1 MRLKHIKG
9 SEENVSLSKVVIKN
23 PEQYK
28 GKWKSVFNNKNKIY
42 LEIGM
47 GKGSFLIE
55 HARRNKNVN
64 YIGFE
69 KYPSVLLN
77 ALETI
82 ENENLTN
89 IKIICA
95 DAYKVD
101 EIFYK
106 EISKLYLNFSDPWP
120 KKRHIKRRLTSDV
133 FLKKYNSIFKGL
145 KVIEQ
150 KDVLTRKN
158 TIGHFTVSCWVLNQ
172 SHDKV
177 LMCYHK
183 IYNSWCWL
191 GGHVDGQ
198 KDFKKVALKEFQEES
213 GLKHVQFLK
222 DDPFSIE
229 VLTVNGH
236 IKNGVYVSSHLHY
249 NITYLM
255 EANDQEK
262 LIIKE
267 DENKGLQWFDFEE
280 ALKASTEPWLVENVY
295 KKLNKKIEKGYH

>member
-9 SEENVSLSKVVIKN
+9 SEEKVSLSKVVIKN

-55 HARRNKNVN
+55 HARRNKSVN

-150 KDVLTRKN
+150 KTDNDELFNFSLESYKLNHYIVVKKN
-158 TIGHFTVSCWVLNQ
+158 TNYF
-172 SHDKV
+172 
-177 LMCYHK
+177 
-183 IYNSWCWL
+183 
-191 GGHVDGQ
+191 
-198 KDFKKVALKEFQEES
+198 
-213 GLKHVQFLK
+213 
-222 DDPFSIE
+222 DDIRTE
-229 VLTVNGH
+229 
-236 IKNGVYVSSHLHY
+236 Y
-249 NITYLM
+249 
-255 EANDQEK
+255 
-262 LIIKE
+262 
-267 DENKGLQWFDFEE
+267 ENKFISKG
-280 ALKASTEPWLVENVY
+280 KNINYVKVI
-295 KKLNKKIEKGYH
+295 KI

>member
-9 SEENVSLSKVVIKN
+9 SEEKVSLSKVVIKN

-89 IKIICA
+89 IKTICA

-150 KDVLTRKN
+150 KTDNDELFNFSLESYKLNHYIVVKKN
-158 TIGHFTVSCWVLNQ
+158 TNYF
-172 SHDKV
+172 
-177 LMCYHK
+177 
-183 IYNSWCWL
+183 
-191 GGHVDGQ
+191 
-198 KDFKKVALKEFQEES
+198 
-213 GLKHVQFLK
+213 
-222 DDPFSIE
+222 DDIRTE
-229 VLTVNGH
+229 
-236 IKNGVYVSSHLHY
+236 Y
-249 NITYLM
+249 
-255 EANDQEK
+255 
-262 LIIKE
+262 
-267 DENKGLQWFDFEE
+267 ENKFISKG
-280 ALKASTEPWLVENVY
+280 KNINYVKVI
-295 KKLNKKIEKGYH
+295 KI

>member
-9 SEENVSLSKVVIKN
+9 SEEKVSLSKVVIKN

-28 GKWKSVFNNKNKIY
+28 GKWKSVYNNKNKIY

-55 HARRNKNVN
+55 HARRNKNIN

-150 KDVLTRKN
+150 KTDNDELFNFSLESYKLNHYIVVKKN
-158 TIGHFTVSCWVLNQ
+158 TNYF
-172 SHDKV
+172 
-177 LMCYHK
+177 
-183 IYNSWCWL
+183 
-191 GGHVDGQ
+191 
-198 KDFKKVALKEFQEES
+198 
-213 GLKHVQFLK
+213 
-222 DDPFSIE
+222 DDIRTE
-229 VLTVNGH
+229 
-236 IKNGVYVSSHLHY
+236 Y
-249 NITYLM
+249 
-255 EANDQEK
+255 
-262 LIIKE
+262 
-267 DENKGLQWFDFEE
+267 ENKFISKG
-280 ALKASTEPWLVENVY
+280 KNINYVKVI
-295 KKLNKKIEKGYH
+295 KI

>member
-9 SEENVSLSKVVIKN
+9 SEEKVSLSKVVIKN

-82 ENENLTN
+82 ENEKLTN

-150 KDVLTRKN
+150 KTDNDELFNFSLESYKLNHYIVVKKN
-158 TIGHFTVSCWVLNQ
+158 TNYF
-172 SHDKV
+172 D
-177 LMCYHK
+177 
-183 IYNSWCWL
+183 
-191 GGHVDGQ
+191 
-198 KDFKKVALKEFQEES
+198 
-213 GLKHVQFLK
+213 
-222 DDPFSIE
+222 
-229 VLTVNGH
+229 
-236 IKNGVYVSSHLHY
+236 
-249 NITYLM
+249 NIRTEY
-255 EANDQEK
+255 
-262 LIIKE
+262 
-267 DENKGLQWFDFEE
+267 ENKFISKG
-280 ALKASTEPWLVENVY
+280 KNINYVKVI
-295 KKLNKKIEKGYH
+295 KL

>member
-9 SEENVSLSKVVIKN
+9 SEEKVSLSKVVIKN

-28 GKWKSVFNNKNKIY
+28 EKWKSVFNNKNKIY

-55 HARRNKNVN
+55 HARRNKNIN

-150 KDVLTRKN
+150 KTDNDELFNFSLESYKLNHYIVVKKN
-158 TIGHFTVSCWVLNQ
+158 TNYF
-172 SHDKV
+172 
-177 LMCYHK
+177 
-183 IYNSWCWL
+183 
-191 GGHVDGQ
+191 
-198 KDFKKVALKEFQEES
+198 
-213 GLKHVQFLK
+213 
-222 DDPFSIE
+222 DDIRTE
-229 VLTVNGH
+229 
-236 IKNGVYVSSHLHY
+236 Y
-249 NITYLM
+249 
-255 EANDQEK
+255 
-262 LIIKE
+262 
-267 DENKGLQWFDFEE
+267 ENKFISKG
-280 ALKASTEPWLVENVY
+280 KNINYVKVI
-295 KKLNKKIEKGYH
+295 KI

>member
-9 SEENVSLSKVVIKN
+9 SEEKVSLSKVVIKN

-120 KKRHIKRRLTSDV
+120 KKRHIKKRLTSDV

-150 KDVLTRKN
+150 KTDNDELFNFSLESYKLNHYIVVKKN
-158 TIGHFTVSCWVLNQ
+158 TNYF
-172 SHDKV
+172 
-177 LMCYHK
+177 
-183 IYNSWCWL
+183 
-191 GGHVDGQ
+191 
-198 KDFKKVALKEFQEES
+198 
-213 GLKHVQFLK
+213 
-222 DDPFSIE
+222 DDIRTE
-229 VLTVNGH
+229 
-236 IKNGVYVSSHLHY
+236 Y
-249 NITYLM
+249 
-255 EANDQEK
+255 
-262 LIIKE
+262 
-267 DENKGLQWFDFEE
+267 ENKFISKG
-280 ALKASTEPWLVENVY
+280 KNINYVKVI
-295 KKLNKKIEKGYH
+295 KI

>member
-9 SEENVSLSKVVIKN
+9 SEEKVSLSKVVIKN

-150 KDVLTRKN
+150 KTDNDELFNFSLESYKLNHYIVVKKN
-158 TIGHFTVSCWVLNQ
+158 TNYF
-172 SHDKV
+172 
-177 LMCYHK
+177 
-183 IYNSWCWL
+183 
-191 GGHVDGQ
+191 
-198 KDFKKVALKEFQEES
+198 
-213 GLKHVQFLK
+213 
-222 DDPFSIE
+222 DDIRTE
-229 VLTVNGH
+229 
-236 IKNGVYVSSHLHY
+236 Y
-249 NITYLM
+249 
-255 EANDQEK
+255 
-262 LIIKE
+262 
-267 DENKGLQWFDFEE
+267 ENKFIS
-280 ALKASTEPWLVENVY
+280 KSKNINYVKVI
-295 KKLNKKIEKGYH
+295 KI

>member
-9 SEENVSLSKVVIKN
+9 SEEKVSLSKVVIKN

-55 HARRNKNVN
+55 HARRNKNIN

-133 FLKKYNSIFKGL
+133 FLKKYNSIFKGI

-150 KDVLTRKN
+150 KTDNDELFNFSLESYKLNHYIVVKKN
-158 TIGHFTVSCWVLNQ
+158 TNYF
-172 SHDKV
+172 
-177 LMCYHK
+177 
-183 IYNSWCWL
+183 
-191 GGHVDGQ
+191 
-198 KDFKKVALKEFQEES
+198 
-213 GLKHVQFLK
+213 
-222 DDPFSIE
+222 DDIRTE
-229 VLTVNGH
+229 
-236 IKNGVYVSSHLHY
+236 Y
-249 NITYLM
+249 
-255 EANDQEK
+255 
-262 LIIKE
+262 
-267 DENKGLQWFDFEE
+267 ENKFISKG
-280 ALKASTEPWLVENVY
+280 KNINYVKVI
-295 KKLNKKIEKGYH
+295 KI

>member
-9 SEENVSLSKVVIKN
+9 SEEKVSLSNVVIKN

-55 HARRNKNVN
+55 HARRNKNIN

-150 KDVLTRKN
+150 KTDNDELFNFSLESYKLNHYIVVKKN
-158 TIGHFTVSCWVLNQ
+158 TNYF
-172 SHDKV
+172 
-177 LMCYHK
+177 
-183 IYNSWCWL
+183 
-191 GGHVDGQ
+191 
-198 KDFKKVALKEFQEES
+198 
-213 GLKHVQFLK
+213 
-222 DDPFSIE
+222 DDIRTE
-229 VLTVNGH
+229 
-236 IKNGVYVSSHLHY
+236 Y
-249 NITYLM
+249 
-255 EANDQEK
+255 
-262 LIIKE
+262 
-267 DENKGLQWFDFEE
+267 ENKFISKG
-280 ALKASTEPWLVENVY
+280 KNINYVKVI
-295 KKLNKKIEKGYH
+295 KL

>member
-9 SEENVSLSKVVIKN
+9 SEEKVSLSKVVIKN

-101 EIFYK
+101 QIFYK

-120 KKRHIKRRLTSDV
+120 KKRHIKRRLTSDI

-150 KDVLTRKN
+150 KTDNDELFNFSLESYKLNHYIVVKKN
-158 TIGHFTVSCWVLNQ
+158 TNYF
-172 SHDKV
+172 
-177 LMCYHK
+177 
-183 IYNSWCWL
+183 
-191 GGHVDGQ
+191 
-198 KDFKKVALKEFQEES
+198 
-213 GLKHVQFLK
+213 
-222 DDPFSIE
+222 DDIRTE
-229 VLTVNGH
+229 
-236 IKNGVYVSSHLHY
+236 Y
-249 NITYLM
+249 
-255 EANDQEK
+255 
-262 LIIKE
+262 
-267 DENKGLQWFDFEE
+267 ENKFISKG
-280 ALKASTEPWLVENVY
+280 KNINYVKVI
-295 KKLNKKIEKGYH
+295 KL

>member
-9 SEENVSLSKVVIKN
+9 SEEKVSLSKVVIKN

-106 EISKLYLNFSDPWP
+106 EISKLYLNLSDRWP

-150 KDVLTRKN
+150 KTDNDELFNFSLESYKLNHYIIVKKN
-158 TIGHFTVSCWVLNQ
+158 TNYF
-172 SHDKV
+172 
-177 LMCYHK
+177 
-183 IYNSWCWL
+183 
-191 GGHVDGQ
+191 
-198 KDFKKVALKEFQEES
+198 
-213 GLKHVQFLK
+213 
-222 DDPFSIE
+222 DDIRTE
-229 VLTVNGH
+229 
-236 IKNGVYVSSHLHY
+236 Y
-249 NITYLM
+249 
-255 EANDQEK
+255 
-262 LIIKE
+262 
-267 DENKGLQWFDFEE
+267 ENKFISKG
-280 ALKASTEPWLVENVY
+280 KNINYVKVI
-295 KKLNKKIEKGYH
+295 KI

>member
-9 SEENVSLSKVVIKN
+9 SEEKVSLSKVVIKN

-150 KDVLTRKN
+150 KTDNDELFNFSLESYKLNHYIVVKKN
-158 TIGHFTVSCWVLNQ
+158 TNYF
-172 SHDKV
+172 
-177 LMCYHK
+177 
-183 IYNSWCWL
+183 
-191 GGHVDGQ
+191 
-198 KDFKKVALKEFQEES
+198 
-213 GLKHVQFLK
+213 
-222 DDPFSIE
+222 DDIRTE
-229 VLTVNGH
+229 
-236 IKNGVYVSSHLHY
+236 Y
-249 NITYLM
+249 
-255 EANDQEK
+255 
-262 LIIKE
+262 
-267 DENKGLQWFDFEE
+267 ENKFISKG
-280 ALKASTEPWLVENVY
+280 KNINYVKVI
-295 KKLNKKIEKGYH
+295 KL

>member
-9 SEENVSLSKVVIKN
+9 SEEKVSLSKVVIKN

-101 EIFYK
+101 QIFYK

-120 KKRHIKRRLTSDV
+120 KKRHIKRRLTSDI

-150 KDVLTRKN
+150 KTDNDELFNFSLESYKLNHYIVVKKN
-158 TIGHFTVSCWVLNQ
+158 TNYF
-172 SHDKV
+172 
-177 LMCYHK
+177 
-183 IYNSWCWL
+183 
-191 GGHVDGQ
+191 
-198 KDFKKVALKEFQEES
+198 
-213 GLKHVQFLK
+213 
-222 DDPFSIE
+222 DDIRTE
-229 VLTVNGH
+229 
-236 IKNGVYVSSHLHY
+236 Y
-249 NITYLM
+249 
-255 EANDQEK
+255 
-262 LIIKE
+262 
-267 DENKGLQWFDFEE
+267 ENKFISKG
-280 ALKASTEPWLVENVY
+280 KNINYVKVI
-295 KKLNKKIEKGYH
+295 KI